1 MEDRRVCFAVGG
13 GLETG
18 ALGRGLARSGVC
30 FRGGRWV
37 MGAKKK
43 GGGGGEAKKVRLS
56 VKGFGKPAPKK
67 GAEVSD
73 LTLSR
78 DQDIDDLYRWLKLGG
93 ASFGRVAVGEKAG
106 RRGVFALE
114 TISEGDVICSIPKTL
129 AIALGEQDIDPT
141 QPANL
146 LLTMM
151 QEDSQPAQ
159 FFKPMLAVL
168 PKEPDNKDSLV
179 FSDAELD
186 SLEQPEIKSEY
197 RRREAQIDRSYE
209 KFNFDA
215 MYSGDMENPMG
226 DGIKYSKDA
235 LRWGVFIIV
244 SRALGVQNQDREL
257 VKLLIPFIDMINH
270 SNKALNELKFKKDSY
285 NVIAGAKIEA
295 GEEVFIRYGD
305 GNLTNS
311 QLLLDYRFVETDNE
325 NDQRGVLGGT
335 LSKLKPGK
343 EAVLL
348 SSVEAR
354 LNSLKASPEEDDKIL
369 AKSESYTPKQVLC
382 AQFRTEHRKA
392 MESAA
397 EELRRRAGL
406 SA

>member
-146 LLTMM
+146 LLTVNRL
-151 QEDSQPAQ
+151 ETSPVTHGRT
-159 FFKPMLAVL
+159 KS
-168 PKEPDNKDSLV
+168 SLIQIL
-179 FSDAELD
+179 FT
-186 SLEQPEIKSEY
+186 I
-197 RRREAQIDRSYE
+197 RR
-209 KFNFDA
+209 
-215 MYSGDMENPMG
+215 
-226 DGIKYSKDA
+226 
-235 LRWGVFIIV
+235 
-244 SRALGVQNQDREL
+244 
-257 VKLLIPFIDMINH
+257 
-270 SNKALNELKFKKDSY
+270 
-285 NVIAGAKIEA
+285 
-295 GEEVFIRYGD
+295 
-305 GNLTNS
+305 
-311 QLLLDYRFVETDNE
+311 
-325 NDQRGVLGGT
+325 
-335 LSKLKPGK
+335 
-343 EAVLL
+343 
-348 SSVEAR
+348 
-354 LNSLKASPEEDDKIL
+354 
-369 AKSESYTPKQVLC
+369 
-382 AQFRTEHRKA
+382 
-392 MESAA
+392 
-397 EELRRRAGL
+397 
-406 SA
+406 